1 MWHLGWDLSMRAWV
15 WRNVAK
21 ERGPGG
27 WAARRRSEVEMSL
40 ISARNKSKDAATGT
54 VDPGWQVAQHR
65 IWAEGGTGGRG
76 PANQYK
82 PWKIVEIVP
91 YSYGTQQRLSA
102 RKSHIC
108 FITIFK
114 SHYWQFLK
122 YTYFCMSTSCDPW
135 VFLSRPLSSPLH
147 SHRVP
152 AHTLLL
158 FLPCQFSGFCL
169 LLSLPCSDS
178 SYIPLIS
185 KLLPL
190 PAYMHLF

>member
-1 MWHLGWDLSMRAWV
+1 M
-15 WRNVAK
+15 AK

-27 WAARRRSEVEMSL
+27 WTARRRSEVERSL

-91 YSYGTQQRLSA
+91 YSYETQQRLSA

-114 SHYWQFLK
+114 SHY
-122 YTYFCMSTSCDPW
+122 
-135 VFLSRPLSSPLH
+135 
-147 SHRVP
+147 
-152 AHTLLL
+152 
-158 FLPCQFSGFCL
+158 
-169 LLSLPCSDS
+169 
-178 SYIPLIS
+178 
-185 KLLPL
+185 
-190 PAYMHLF
+190 